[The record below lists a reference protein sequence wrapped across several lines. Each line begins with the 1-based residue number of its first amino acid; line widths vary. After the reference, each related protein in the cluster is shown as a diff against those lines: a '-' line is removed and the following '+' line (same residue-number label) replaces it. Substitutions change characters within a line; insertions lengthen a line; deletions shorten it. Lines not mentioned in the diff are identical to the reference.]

1 MLRGGDLQLTMM
13 TPEGVTVLGGE
24 RGDGL
29 PLIINAQGDN
39 TSVEFLV
46 NWVANNKTWLD
57 DMMLKHGEYIDLSLI
72 INICLYMLC

>member
-1 MLRGGDLQLTMM
+1 MM

-29 PLIINAQGDN
+29 PLIINAQVDN
-39 TSVEFLV
+39 ASVEFLV

-57 DMMLKHGEYIDLSLI
+57 DMMLKHGE
-72 INICLYMLC
+72 